1 LGVVDTLKQDM
12 ANRHQS
18 YLDDINAIKGRMGVK
33 TQPRQP
39 SASPASGG
47 FSWDK
52 MPEHK

>member
-1 LGVVDTLKQDM
+1 M

-33 TQPRQP
+33 TQSSQP
-39 SASPASGG
+39 SASPASASGG